1 METKE
6 ITEKTAW
13 EDFLLKCNKK
23 TFLHSFAWGEFQKSM
38 GNKIWRFGVFGKEGL
53 KAVALVLKVSAKRG
67 TFLFVPHGPIINPD
81 SEMQYPKLLEAL
93 VIELKSIAKSEKASF
108 IRISPIWERTKEN
121 VEMFEKLGFRNA
133 PIHMNAEVTRELNIT
148 DTEEKLLKGM
158 RDTTRYLIRRAPK
171 DGVSIIKST
180 ELRDLSEFEKVYR
193 ETVDRNHFVPFSENY
208 LKNEFN
214 TFNQDDEVMIFLGRY
229 KEETISAAMIIFW
242 SNMAFYH
249 HGASSF
255 KYSKIPA
262 SYLLQWE
269 AIKEAKKRGCNIYN
283 FWGIAPDENPNHPW
297 RGLTLFKMGFGGY
310 KKEYV
315 KTQDFPL
322 SNKYWLT
329 YAIEKIR
336 KSKRGL

>member
-1 METKE
+1 
-6 ITEKTAW
+6 
-13 EDFLLKCNKK
+13 
-23 TFLHSFAWGEFQKSM
+23 
-38 GNKIWRFGVFGKEGL
+38 
-53 KAVALVLKVSAKRG
+53 
-67 TFLFVPHGPIINPD
+67 
-81 SEMQYPKLLEAL
+81 
-93 VIELKSIAKSEKASF
+93 
-108 IRISPIWERTKEN
+108 
-121 VEMFEKLGFRNA
+121 
-133 PIHMNAEVTRELNIT
+133 
-148 DTEEKLLKGM
+148 
-158 RDTTRYLIRRAPK
+158 
-171 DGVSIIKST
+171 
-180 ELRDLSEFEKVYR
+180 
-193 ETVDRNHFVPFSENY
+193 VPFSENY

-229 KEETISAAMIIFW
+229 KEETISAALIIFW